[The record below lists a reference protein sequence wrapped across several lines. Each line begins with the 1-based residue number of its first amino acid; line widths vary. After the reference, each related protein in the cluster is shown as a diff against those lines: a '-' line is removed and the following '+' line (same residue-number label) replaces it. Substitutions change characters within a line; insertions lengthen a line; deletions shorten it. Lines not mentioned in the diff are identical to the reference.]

1 MQRIYT
7 YVPASQVLS
16 ADLNAFQDRVIGAA
30 QATGAFFGYR
40 PVLSSTGTTNL
51 VIGAHGGVV
60 MGSAVATAITGGPSA
75 GSTIV
80 LAGLAADT
88 WYYVYAYNSATW
100 PSVTVAYEYN
110 TSVPDGALLIKNSDA
125 LRTYIGCFRTDSSG
139 NVLPFR
145 SSRNGEY
152 TYRISR
158 VATAG
163 FLVLNTGTAA
173 AAADVSLAGFVPPH
187 ARIAVLAA
195 EVAGTVGQRA
205 KLYTK
210 GDTLGYYPLA
220 PGGITQLE
228 IETDSAQTIQYIK
241 DTATSVSLYAVGFKE

>member
-7 YVPASQVLS
+7 YTPGSQVLS
-16 ADLNAFQDRVIGAA
+16 ADLNALQDRAIGAV
-30 QATGAFFGYR
+30 QASGAFFGPR

-51 VIGAHGGVV
+51 VIGASGGIA
-60 MGSAVATAITGGPSA
+60 MGTGSSTAIVGTGP
-75 GSTIV
+75 GSTIT
-80 LAGLAADT
+80 LSGLSNDT

-139 NVLPFR
+139 NALPFR

-152 TYRISR
+152 TYRISK

-163 FLVLNTGTAA
+163 FLVLNSGTAA
-173 AAADVSLAGFVPPH
+173 SPADVSLAGFVPPH

-220 PGGITQLE
+220 PGGVTQLE
-228 IETDSAQTIQYIK
+228 IETDSAQAIQYEK
-241 DTATSVSLYAVGFKE
+241 GTATSVSLYAVGFKE

>member
-1 MQRIYT
+1 
-7 YVPASQVLS
+7 VLS
-16 ADLNAFQDRVIGAA
+16 ADLNAIQDRAVGAA
-30 QATGAFFGYR
+30 QVYGLFAGYR

-51 VIGAHGGVV
+51 VIGASGGIG
-60 MGSAVATAITGGPSA
+60 MGSGASSAIVGIGT
-75 GSTIV
+75 GSTIT
-80 LAGLAADT
+80 LAGLSNDS

-110 TSVPDGALLIKNSDA
+110 TTAPDAALLIKNTDG

-145 SSRNGEY
+145 SSREG
-152 TYRISR
+152 TYIYRLSKIS
-158 VATAG
+158 TAG

-173 AAADVSLAGFVPPH
+173 VATDVSLASFVPPH
-187 ARIAVLAA
+187 ARLAILAA

-210 GDTLGYYPLA
+210 GDSSGYYPLA
-220 PGGITQLE
+220 PGGITQLD
-228 IETDSAQTIQYIK
+228 IETDSSQVIQYVK
-241 DTATSVSLYAVGFKE
+241 DTSTSVSLWAVGFRE

>member
-1 MQRIYT
+1 M
-7 YVPASQVLS
+7 LS
-16 ADLNAFQDRVIGAA
+16 ADLNAIQDRAIGAV
-30 QATGAFFGYR
+30 QASGAFFGYR

-51 VIGAHGGVV
+51 VIGASGGIA
-60 MGSAVATAITGGPSA
+60 MGTGASQAIVGTGA
-75 GSTIV
+75 GSTV
-80 LAGLAADT
+80 TLTGLSNDT

-110 TSVPDGALLIKNSDA
+110 TTAPDAALLIKNSDA

-145 SSRNGEY
+145 SSRSGVY
-152 TYRISR
+152 VYRLSKI
-158 VATAG
+158 ATAG

-173 AAADVSLAGFVPPH
+173 TPTDVSLAGFVPPH
-187 ARIAVLAA
+187 ARIAMLVA
-195 EVAGTVGQRA
+195 EVAGTVGQRS

-220 PGGITQLE
+220 PGGITQLD
-228 IETDSAQTIQYIK
+228 IETDSAQAIQYEK
-241 DTATSVSLYAVGFKE
+241 DTATSVSLWAAGFKE